1 MVDAA
6 RVVIAAEGLDA
17 ATMRRIA
24 DEAGCTTGRI
34 THYFSDKH
42 AVLIA
47 VLRSVHR
54 AAGQRMMRRMREATP
69 SDRLRLVLQEAL
81 PLDDVRLTEW
91 KVWLAFWGRATDDP
105 ELADEQRSR
114 YREWATLV
122 GQLLDRD
129 PNDPEVDRLI
139 AVIDGIGLRATL
151 DPAAFPPERQLA
163 ALSETPFTRAM
174 MRAADREG

>member
-6 RVVIAAEGLDA
+6 QVVIARDGLDA

-24 DEAGCTTGRI
+24 DEVGCTTGRI
-34 THYFSDKH
+34 THYFSDKRE
-42 AVLIA
+42 VLVA

-54 AAGQRMMRRMREATP
+54 AAGQRMMRRVREAPP
-69 SDRLRLVLQEAL
+69 SDRLRLVLEEAL

-91 KVWLAFWGRATDDP
+91 RVWLAFWGRATDDP
-105 ELADEQRSR
+105 ELADEQRAR

-122 GQLLDRD
+122 GQLIDRE
-129 PNDPEVDRLI
+129 PNHPEVDRLI

-163 ALSETPFTRAM
+163 ALEELATR
-174 MRAADREG
+174 